1 MSIVALRARRWPLAL
16 SVAAIAALSACA
28 DEPLAPRIPPVAKP
42 NASDVTTGEF
52 VQMTVTST
60 SGGLDSGSIRWAAT
74 QLGSA
79 GGAILFAPG
88 LDGATITLDAPLDAA
103 GPMSIQG
110 PAKGITLSGND
121 QHRVIDSDSSVS
133 VQNVTLTK
141 GFADFGSAVSARSFS
156 MRNTTVR
163 DNRGPGSAIRVL
175 DLASLVNSTVTGNV
189 VGAPAVEYGD
199 SSQVFIGNSTI
210 AFNSPGAG
218 LGPSGS
224 VTSDVHVTLNN
235 SILAF
240 NGNGQNCSSVFNFFY
255 EGKNISS
262 DSSCGVGVVADPQLR
277 PLANNGGPNLTH
289 AFEPTSPALNGGVGC
304 TVTTDQRHW
313 KRDNLCDVGAFEI
326 ITRTGTA
333 LTADP
338 TVRMDANGQPVLQ
351 GTLKC
356 TRSEAFNLALEL
368 HQDQKV
374 GRTTVDVYSAITIPV
389 TCGGGITNW
398 TGTMVPSEGAFQPGA
413 ARASV
418 ATLAQEWVSPT
429 SVAGGVK
436 IVRK

>member
-16 SVAAIAALSACA
+16 SVAASAALSACA
-28 DEPLAPRIPPVAKP
+28 DESLAPRIPPVAKP
-42 NASDVTTGEF
+42 NASDATTGEF
-52 VQMTVTST
+52 VQITVTST

-141 GFADFGSAVSARSFS
+141 RFADFGSAVNAPSFS

-163 DNRGPGSAIRVL
+163 DNRGPGSAIRARA
-175 DLASLVNSTVTGNV
+175 LASLVNSTVTGNV
-189 VGAPAVEYGD
+189 VGAPAVEYSD

-210 AFNSPGAG
+210 AFNGPGAG

-240 NGNGQNCSSVFNFFY
+240 NGSEQNCSSVFNFLY

-262 DSSCGVGVVADPQLR
+262 DSSCGVAVVEEVED
-277 PLANNGGPNLTH
+277 
-289 AFEPTSPALNGGVGC
+289 
-304 TVTTDQRHW
+304 
-313 KRDNLCDVGAFEI
+313 
-326 ITRTGTA
+326 
-333 LTADP
+333 
-338 TVRMDANGQPVLQ
+338 
-351 GTLKC
+351 
-356 TRSEAFNLALEL
+356 
-368 HQDQKV
+368 
-374 GRTTVDVYSAITIPV
+374 
-389 TCGGGITNW
+389 
-398 TGTMVPSEGAFQPGA
+398 
-413 ARASV
+413 ARAILPAAV
-418 ATLAQEWVSPT
+418 
-429 SVAGGVK
+429 
-436 IVRK
+436 